1 MRIARGNGLLHAW
14 RCPLWFCE
22 CLHLFQLVMQH
33 DFNPLKKP
41 SIPVKRRSPNSA
53 ARGRD
58 AAILAHRRSQKAG
71 QWRSLVI
78 GVIVVGAVFVGLG
91 LSQKSPKGPAP
102 AIQKTLPG
110 PTAKVETPAA
120 PNVAEP
126 VIPETTNVAPEVA
139 SPVPTAP
146 TVPQELTNR
155 KVSEAEL
162 LEKEA
167 ALVLT
172 DLDSRREN
180 AVLRDKELFK
190 RAIAGKAWNAYRGLL
205 AKSMDAGMVKLAKG
219 GGLNRFD
226 AIWKEPV
233 FYQAFLRWQL
243 LGRLSEQEISAHV
256 RDGYSGELLTWLCYN
271 TPAME
276 EFLLTM
282 KPEDDGSKVL
292 QFLMKAWPI
301 TTGRMEKYFPLAL
314 ACAVVFDREIA
325 IPNPVAGPYAQQTMI
340 APLERY
346 SWFIDKNEKGQL
358 AAPVHSSSAS
368 DLVWVVC
375 APVSTSELEW
385 SLDKIHLSRKHWG
398 NAYGMIEYLMERA
411 VKGLNPYKEYSF
423 SEILKEGGIC
433 GDQSYF
439 CANTARAQ
447 GIPAMTFAGETDL
460 GGHAWVGLKVQ
471 ADEWTTGVGRIGG
484 VSKGETDNPQTGAS
498 ITEQE
503 VLLWSDRAHQS
514 RVTTLSV
521 MRHLWLA
528 DYFGTTGKDANHA
541 ETVRLANQ
549 LGASFPETWA
559 ALYGLLQK
567 QMELT
572 GEPAKPSNLEEWK
585 SFARA
590 MRQEFKDN
598 PRMAALAGKAETE
611 YIFPYG
617 DEGDA
622 ARTLARERRSV
633 ERNSGEQKDLI
644 AESLKR
650 EAELIYKRGDASAKK
665 DISNLYDSALRKY
678 GGSITGFKMMA
689 EDYFGYLKDDPELAH
704 KAARD
709 IELAFKRVLETGT
722 KDWFRAQTE
731 ASIQK
736 MICDYYRAAGDDTRA
751 ALLEKRSQT
760 LLKRAERS
768 AL

>member
-1 MRIARGNGLLHAW
+1 MGITRWNGLLHIW
-14 RCPLWFCE
+14 RFPGHR
-22 CLHLFQLVMQH
+22 HLSQLIMKH
-33 DFNPLKKP
+33 DFNPIKKP
-41 SIPVKRRSPNSA
+41 AIPVRRPSPDSA
-53 ARGRD
+53 ARSHG
-58 AAILAHRRSQKAG
+58 AAIQERRRNNRADQWKLLA
-71 QWRSLVI
+71 I
-78 GVIVVGAVFVGLG
+78 GGLIIGAVFVGLERT
-91 LSQKSPKGPAP
+91 QQAPKAP
-102 AIQKTLPG
+102 VAAVRETVRET
-110 PTAKVETPAA
+110 TAKVETVSA
-120 PNVAEP
+120 PGVDERVTAE
-126 VIPETTNVAPEVA
+126 TASVAPEAA
-139 SPVPTAP
+139 SPMPAEAP
-146 TVPQELTNR
+146 VAQKLAIP

-162 LEKEA
+162 LGKEA

-172 DLDSRREN
+172 DLDSQREN
-180 AVLRDKELFK
+180 AVLRDKDLFK
-190 RAIAGKAWNAYRGLL
+190 RVIEGKAWNAYRELL
-205 AKSMDAGMVKLAKG
+205 AKSVDAGMVKLPKAQ
-219 GGLNRFD
+219 GLNRFD
-226 AIWKEPV
+226 GAWKEPV

-243 LGRLSEQEISAHV
+243 LGRLSEREISELV
-256 RDGYSGELLTWLCYN
+256 TDSYSGEMLTWLCFN
-271 TPAME
+271 SQAME
-276 EFLLTM
+276 EFLLTI
-282 KPEDDGSKVL
+282 KPGDDGGKVL
-292 QFLMKAWPI
+292 KFLINAWPN
-301 TTGRMEKYFPLAL
+301 TTGMMEKYFPLAL

-325 IPNPVAGPYAQQTMI
+325 ISNPVAGPYAEQTVV
-340 APLERY
+340 APMARY
-346 SWFIDKNEKGQL
+346 MWFIDKNEKGQL
-358 AAPVHSSSAS
+358 AAPVHHSSAS

-385 SLDKIHLSRKHWG
+385 SLDKLHLSRKHWG

-447 GIPAMTFAGETDL
+447 GIPAMILAGETDL
-460 GGHAWVGLKVQ
+460 GGHAWVGIKVE
-471 ADEWTTGVGRIGG
+471 ADEWTTGVGRVGG
-484 VSKGETDNPQTGAS
+484 VSKGEADHPQTGAS

-503 VLLWSDRAHQS
+503 VQLWNDRAHQS

-521 MRHLWLA
+521 MRHYWLA
-528 DYFGTTGKDANHA
+528 DYFGVTGKDVNHA

-549 LGASFPETWA
+549 LGPSFTETWA
-559 ALYGLLQK
+559 ALYKLLQK
-567 QMELT
+567 QMKLT
-572 GEPAKPSNLEEWK
+572 GDPAKPSNLEEWK
-585 SFARA
+585 SFAKA

-598 PRMAALAGKAETE
+598 PRMAALAGKAENE

-622 ARTLARERRSV
+622 SGTLGRERRRI

-650 EAELIYKRGDASAKK
+650 EAELIFKRGDPAAKK
-665 DISNLYDSALRKY
+665 DISNLYDGALRKY

-689 EDYFGYLKDDPELAH
+689 EDYFGYLKNDPELAH

-709 IELAFKRVLETGT
+709 IELAFKRVVETGT

-736 MICDYYRAAGDDTRA
+736 MICDYYRAAGDEERA
-751 ALLEKRSQT
+751 AVLEKRYQT